1 MPKSEQ
7 HIFFKKISHT
17 YLIRLLHVHVV
28 QYGRLMQKILFTIE
42 HTIFVVLCFPGY
54 ITWICCIQKVFGY
67 LVFYSLLFCHQNS
80 RLFVMS
86 FSKRSNGQFVAEQ
99 VFSRTSGS
107 SQNASLQAPPN
118 FINAKFWDMFP
129 RPSVVFTNKRSQAG
143 VSTVYFTLN
152 IWKTTR
158 TIVHVLSL
166 SGV

>member
-99 VFSRTSGS
+99 AEVHKRPPCRLRLALSMQS
-107 SQNASLQAPPN
+107 SEIS
-118 FINAKFWDMFP
+118 
-129 RPSVVFTNKRSQAG
+129 S
-143 VSTVYFTLN
+143 
-152 IWKTTR
+152 KT
-158 TIVHVLSL
+158 
-166 SGV
+166 